1 MVSNLHRS
9 TKQYSKLWAA
19 FIVGCE
25 NSDTRLGIETAE
37 NGLVEQWQRKKS
49 FLCTSLL
56 RNTNP
61 PKPVTWTAFLWCF
74 MSLIGGF
81 GDKEKTNPTSE
92 SCCLFTVCNI
102 IRYGHYPKDGKLI
115 KIAQSGHAIRKIRC
129 VTTGCHQTLQPTENK
144 KSKNPYNK
152 MKDIEKYK

>member
-1 MVSNLHRS
+1 MGCLHCRLW
-9 TKQYSKLWAA
+9 KL
-19 FIVGCE
+19 
-25 NSDTRLGIETAE
+25 RHETGDWDSWKWFGRAMTE
-37 NGLVEQWQRKKS
+37 KEETKS